1 MAKKP
6 IKKDKQEANIEDQI
20 DNEILNQETVGDLK
34 SNNNILKYS
43 MIIIFSLICGGIIT
57 LSFSTKISALLPSG
71 MAPLARFLSPSEA
84 LAIERIQIYKLETDN
99 RLNKI
104 ENIKHPNVDLKI
116 KELRDEISNDIA
128 QISKELTEIDNS
140 KIENRLSELE
150 KKITNTLTLVDELV
164 FNSSKN
170 VIINDSPLNKNYD
183 LIIKKLR
190 SEITFLSNQ
199 QNLLI
204 EQFNTLKNAN
214 LNTFKKNS
222 KDLNDFDKIKEAL
235 NFGGPYKLALEEISK
250 KEIQIPKVLLD
261 NSEGA
266 LNFGGPYKLALE
278 EISKKEIQ
286 IPKVLLDNSE
296 GVVTMNYLKT
306 NFPTV
311 AHASLK
317 ASLKQTDESGLG
329 GKLLGFLKSQVTV
342 RSLDAQ
348 EGNSINAILSRMQVA
363 LNNDDL
369 SEAIRQSSDLNGA
382 AKSEIKDWLSLAVKR
397 QETVDAF
404 SEMLGN

>member
-104 ENIKHPNVDLKI
+104 ENIKHPNVDLKV
-116 KELRDEISNDIA
+116 KELRDEINNDIY
-128 QISKELTEIDNS
+128 QISKELSEIDNS
-140 KIENRLSELE
+140 KIESRLSDLE
-150 KKITNTLTLVDELV
+150 KKITNTITLVDELV

-199 QNLLI
+199 QNFLI

-214 LNTFKKNS
+214 LNTPNNNS
-222 KDLNDFDKIKEAL
+222 KDLNDFDKIKE
-235 NFGGPYKLALEEISK
+235 
-250 KEIQIPKVLLD
+250 
-261 NSEGA
+261 A

-348 EGNSINAILSRMQVA
+348 EGNSVNAILSRMQVA

-369 SEAIRQSSDLNGA
+369 SEVIRQSSDLNGA

>member
-199 QNLLI
+199 QNFLI

-214 LNTFKKNS
+214 LNTSKKNS

-250 KEIQIPKVLLD
+250 KEIQIPK
-261 NSEGA
+261 A
-266 LNFGGPYKLALE
+266 
-278 EISKKEIQ
+278 
-286 IPKVLLDNSE
+286 LLDNSE

>member
-199 QNLLI
+199 QNFLI

-214 LNTFKKNS
+214 LNTSKKNS

-235 NFGGPYKLALEEISK
+235 NFGGPYKLALAEISK
-250 KEIQIPKVLLD
+250 KETQIPK
-261 NSEGA
+261 A
-266 LNFGGPYKLALE
+266 
-278 EISKKEIQ
+278 
-286 IPKVLLDNSE
+286 LLDNSE

-317 ASLKQTDESGLG
+317 ASLKQSDETGLG

-369 SEAIRQSSDLNGA
+369 SEVIRQSSDLNGA

>member
-20 DNEILNQETVGDLK
+20 DNEILNQEAVGDLK

-199 QNLLI
+199 QNFLI

-214 LNTFKKNS
+214 LNTSKKNS
-222 KDLNDFDKIKEAL
+222 KDLNDFDKIKE
-235 NFGGPYKLALEEISK
+235 
-250 KEIQIPKVLLD
+250 
-261 NSEGA
+261 A

-369 SEAIRQSSDLNGA
+369 SEVIRQSSDLNGA

-397 QETVDAF
+397 QETIEAF

>member
-250 KEIQIPKVLLD
+250 KEIQIPK
-261 NSEGA
+261 A
-266 LNFGGPYKLALE
+266 
-278 EISKKEIQ
+278 
-286 IPKVLLDNSE
+286 LLDNSE

-329 GKLLGFLKSQVTV
+329 GKLIGFLKSQVTV

>member
-6 IKKDKQEANIEDQI
+6 IKKDKQESNIEDQI

-140 KIENRLSELE
+140 KIENRLNELE

-222 KDLNDFDKIKEAL
+222 KDLNDFDKIKE
-235 NFGGPYKLALEEISK
+235 
-250 KEIQIPKVLLD
+250 
-261 NSEGA
+261 A

>member
-6 IKKDKQEANIEDQI
+6 IKKDKQETNIEDQI
-20 DNEILNQETVGDLK
+20 DNEILSQETVGDLK

-43 MIIIFSLICGGIIT
+43 IIIIFSLICGVIIT

-104 ENIKHPNVDLKI
+104 ENIKRPNVDLKI

-128 QISKELTEIDNS
+128 QISKELSEIDNS
-140 KIENRLSELE
+140 KIENRLSDLE

-183 LIIKKLR
+183 LIINKLR

-199 QNLLI
+199 QNFLI
-204 EQFNTLKNAN
+204 EQFNTLKTAN
-214 LNTFKKNS
+214 LNTPKKNS

-250 KEIQIPKVLLD
+250 KETQIPK
-261 NSEGA
+261 A
-266 LNFGGPYKLALE
+266 
-278 EISKKEIQ
+278 
-286 IPKVLLDNSE
+286 LLDNSE

-317 ASLKQTDESGLG
+317 ASLKQSDETGLG

-348 EGNSINAILSRMQVA
+348 EGNSVNAILSRMQVA

-369 SEAIRQSSDLNGA
+369 SEVIRQSSDLNGV

-397 QETVDAF
+397 QETIEAF

>member
-214 LNTFKKNS
+214 LNTSKKNS

-250 KEIQIPKVLLD
+250 KEIQIPK
-261 NSEGA
+261 A
-266 LNFGGPYKLALE
+266 
-278 EISKKEIQ
+278 
-286 IPKVLLDNSE
+286 LLDNSE

-317 ASLKQTDESGLG
+317 ASLKQSDESGLG

-369 SEAIRQSSDLNGA
+369 SEVIRQSSDLNGA

-397 QETVDAF
+397 QETIEAF

>member
-140 KIENRLSELE
+140 KIENRLSDLE

-170 VIINDSPLNKNYD
+170 VIINDSPPNKNYD

-214 LNTFKKNS
+214 LNTSKKNS
-222 KDLNDFDKIKEAL
+222 KDLNDFDKIKE
-235 NFGGPYKLALEEISK
+235 
-250 KEIQIPKVLLD
+250 
-261 NSEGA
+261 A

>member
-6 IKKDKQEANIEDQI
+6 IKKDKQETNIKDQI

-34 SNNNILKYS
+34 SNNNIIKYS

-140 KIENRLSELE
+140 KIENRLNELE

-222 KDLNDFDKIKEAL
+222 KDLNDFDKIKE
-235 NFGGPYKLALEEISK
+235 
-250 KEIQIPKVLLD
+250 
-261 NSEGA
+261 A

>member
-43 MIIIFSLICGGIIT
+43 IIIIFSLICGGIIT
-57 LSFSTKISALLPSG
+57 LTFSTKISALLPSG
-71 MAPLARFLSPSEA
+71 MSPLARFLSPSEA

-204 EQFNTLKNAN
+204 EQFNTLKTAN

-222 KDLNDFDKIKEAL
+222 KDLNDFDKIKE
-235 NFGGPYKLALEEISK
+235 
-250 KEIQIPKVLLD
+250 
-261 NSEGA
+261 A

>member
-57 LSFSTKISALLPSG
+57 LTFSTKISALLPSG
-71 MAPLARFLSPSEA
+71 MSPLARFLSPSEA

-104 ENIKHPNVDLKI
+104 ENIKHPNVDLKV
-116 KELRDEISNDIA
+116 KELRDEISNDIY
-128 QISKELTEIDNS
+128 QISKELSEIDNS

-199 QNLLI
+199 QNFLI

-214 LNTFKKNS
+214 LNTSKKNS
-222 KDLNDFDKIKEAL
+222 KDLNDFDKIKE
-235 NFGGPYKLALEEISK
+235 
-250 KEIQIPKVLLD
+250 
-261 NSEGA
+261 A

-317 ASLKQTDESGLG
+317 ASLKQSDESGLG

-369 SEAIRQSSDLNGA
+369 SEVIRQSSDLNGA

-397 QETVDAF
+397 QETIEAF

>member
-43 MIIIFSLICGGIIT
+43 IIIIFSLICGGIIT

-199 QNLLI
+199 QNFLI

-214 LNTFKKNS
+214 LNTPNNNS
-222 KDLNDFDKIKEAL
+222 KDLNDFDKIKE
-235 NFGGPYKLALEEISK
+235 
-250 KEIQIPKVLLD
+250 
-261 NSEGA
+261 A

-348 EGNSINAILSRMQVA
+348 EGNSVNAILSRMQVA

-369 SEAIRQSSDLNGA
+369 SEVIRQSSDLNGA

-397 QETVDAF
+397 QETIEAF

>member
-34 SNNNILKYS
+34 SNNNIIKYS

-104 ENIKHPNVDLKI
+104 ENIKHPNVDLKV
-116 KELRDEISNDIA
+116 KELRDEINNDIY
-128 QISKELTEIDNS
+128 QISKELSEIDNS
-140 KIENRLSELE
+140 KIENRLSDLE

-199 QNLLI
+199 QNFLI

-214 LNTFKKNS
+214 LNTSKKNS
-222 KDLNDFDKIKEAL
+222 KDLNDFDKIKE
-235 NFGGPYKLALEEISK
+235 
-250 KEIQIPKVLLD
+250 
-261 NSEGA
+261 A

-348 EGNSINAILSRMQVA
+348 EGNSINAILSRMQAA

-369 SEAIRQSSDLNGA
+369 SEVIRQSSDLNGA

-397 QETVDAF
+397 QKTIEAF

>member
-34 SNNNILKYS
+34 SNNNIIKYS

-140 KIENRLSELE
+140 KIENRLNELE

-199 QNLLI
+199 QNFLI

-214 LNTFKKNS
+214 LNTPNNNS
-222 KDLNDFDKIKEAL
+222 KDLNDFDKIKE
-235 NFGGPYKLALEEISK
+235 
-250 KEIQIPKVLLD
+250 
-261 NSEGA
+261 A

-369 SEAIRQSSDLNGA
+369 SEAIRQSSDLNKT

>member
-6 IKKDKQEANIEDQI
+6 IKKDKQETNIEDQI

-34 SNNNILKYS
+34 SNNNIIKYS

-140 KIENRLSELE
+140 KIENRLNELE

-164 FNSSKN
+164 FNSSKD

-222 KDLNDFDKIKEAL
+222 KDLNDFDKIKE
-235 NFGGPYKLALEEISK
+235 
-250 KEIQIPKVLLD
+250 
-261 NSEGA
+261 A

-397 QETVDAF
+397 QETFDAF

>member
-43 MIIIFSLICGGIIT
+43 VIIIFSLICGGIIT

-261 NSEGA
+261 NSEG
-266 LNFGGPYKLALE
+266 
-278 EISKKEIQ
+278 
-286 IPKVLLDNSE
+286 
-296 GVVTMNYLKT
+296 VVTMNYLKT

-369 SEAIRQSSDLNGA
+369 SEVIRQSSDLNGA

>member
-199 QNLLI
+199 QNFLI

-214 LNTFKKNS
+214 LNTSKKNS
-222 KDLNDFDKIKEAL
+222 KDLNDFDKIKE
-235 NFGGPYKLALEEISK
+235 
-250 KEIQIPKVLLD
+250 
-261 NSEGA
+261 A

-317 ASLKQTDESGLG
+317 ASLKQTDETGLG

>member
-6 IKKDKQEANIEDQI
+6 IKKDKQETNIEDQI
-20 DNEILNQETVGDLK
+20 DNEILNQETVADLK

-43 MIIIFSLICGGIIT
+43 IIIIFSLICGGIIT

-128 QISKELTEIDNS
+128 QISKELIEIDNS
-140 KIENRLSELE
+140 KIENRLNELE

-222 KDLNDFDKIKEAL
+222 KDLNDFDKIKE
-235 NFGGPYKLALEEISK
+235 
-250 KEIQIPKVLLD
+250 
-261 NSEGA
+261 A

>member
-6 IKKDKQEANIEDQI
+6 IKKDKQETNIEDQI

-43 MIIIFSLICGGIIT
+43 IIIIFSLICGGIIT

-128 QISKELTEIDNS
+128 QISKELIEIDNS

-261 NSEGA
+261 NSEG
-266 LNFGGPYKLALE
+266 
-278 EISKKEIQ
+278 
-286 IPKVLLDNSE
+286 
-296 GVVTMNYLKT
+296 VVTMNYLKT

-369 SEAIRQSSDLNGA
+369 SEVIRQSSDLNGA

>member
-34 SNNNILKYS
+34 SNNNIIKYS

-140 KIENRLSELE
+140 KIENRLNELE

-261 NSEGA
+261 NSEG
-266 LNFGGPYKLALE
+266 
-278 EISKKEIQ
+278 
-286 IPKVLLDNSE
+286 
-296 GVVTMNYLKT
+296 VVTMNYLKT

-348 EGNSINAILSRMQVA
+348 EGNSVNAILSRMQVA

-369 SEAIRQSSDLNGA
+369 SEVIRQSSDLNGA

>member
-6 IKKDKQEANIEDQI
+6 IKKDKQEANSEDQI
-20 DNEILNQETVGDLK
+20 DNEILNQETVGDLN
-34 SNNNILKYS
+34 SNNNILKYFI
-43 MIIIFSLICGGIIT
+43 IIIFSLICGGIIT

-104 ENIKHPNVDLKI
+104 ENIKHPNVDLKV
-116 KELRDEISNDIA
+116 KELRDEINNDIY
-128 QISKELTEIDNS
+128 QISKELSEIDNS
-140 KIENRLSELE
+140 KIENRLSDLE

-261 NSEGA
+261 NSEG
-266 LNFGGPYKLALE
+266 
-278 EISKKEIQ
+278 
-286 IPKVLLDNSE
+286 
-296 GVVTMNYLKT
+296 VVTMNYLKT

-348 EGNSINAILSRMQVA
+348 EGNSVNAILSRMQVA

-369 SEAIRQSSDLNGA
+369 SEVIRQSSDLNGA

>member
-57 LSFSTKISALLPSG
+57 LSFSTKISALLPNG

-199 QNLLI
+199 QNFLI

-214 LNTFKKNS
+214 LNTSKKNS
-222 KDLNDFDKIKEAL
+222 KDLNDFDKIKE
-235 NFGGPYKLALEEISK
+235 
-250 KEIQIPKVLLD
+250 
-261 NSEGA
+261 A

-369 SEAIRQSSDLNGA
+369 SEVIRQSSDLNGA

>member
-20 DNEILNQETVGDLK
+20 DNEILNQEAVGDLK

-140 KIENRLSELE
+140 KIENRLNELE

-214 LNTFKKNS
+214 LNTSKKNS
-222 KDLNDFDKIKEAL
+222 KDLNDFDKIKE
-235 NFGGPYKLALEEISK
+235 
-250 KEIQIPKVLLD
+250 
-261 NSEGA
+261 A

-363 LNNDDL
+363 LDNDDL
-369 SEAIRQSSDLNGA
+369 SEVIRQSSDLNGA

>member
-261 NSEGA
+261 NSEG
-266 LNFGGPYKLALE
+266 
-278 EISKKEIQ
+278 
-286 IPKVLLDNSE
+286 
-296 GVVTMNYLKT
+296 VVTMNYLKT

-369 SEAIRQSSDLNGA
+369 SEVIRQSSDLNGA

-397 QETVDAF
+397 QETIEAF

>member
-104 ENIKHPNVDLKI
+104 ENMKHPNVDLKI

-140 KIENRLSELE
+140 KIENRLNELE

-261 NSEGA
+261 NSEG
-266 LNFGGPYKLALE
+266 
-278 EISKKEIQ
+278 
-286 IPKVLLDNSE
+286 
-296 GVVTMNYLKT
+296 VVTMNYLKT

-369 SEAIRQSSDLNGA
+369 SEVIRQSSDLNGA

-397 QETVDAF
+397 QETIEAF

>member
-34 SNNNILKYS
+34 SNNNIIKYS

-140 KIENRLSELE
+140 KIENRLNELE

-199 QNLLI
+199 QNFLI

-214 LNTFKKNS
+214 LNTSKKNS
-222 KDLNDFDKIKEAL
+222 KDLNDFDKIKE
-235 NFGGPYKLALEEISK
+235 
-250 KEIQIPKVLLD
+250 
-261 NSEGA
+261 A

-317 ASLKQTDESGLG
+317 ASLKQSDESGLG

>member
-6 IKKDKQEANIEDQI
+6 IKKDKQETNIEDQI
-20 DNEILNQETVGDLK
+20 DNEILNQETVADLK

-43 MIIIFSLICGGIIT
+43 IIIIFSLICGGIIT

-104 ENIKHPNVDLKI
+104 ENIKHPNIDLKI

-214 LNTFKKNS
+214 LNTPNNNS
-222 KDLNDFDKIKEAL
+222 KDLNDFDKIKE
-235 NFGGPYKLALEEISK
+235 
-250 KEIQIPKVLLD
+250 
-261 NSEGA
+261 A

>member
-34 SNNNILKYS
+34 SNNNIIKYS

-199 QNLLI
+199 QNFLI

-214 LNTFKKNS
+214 LNTSKKNS
-222 KDLNDFDKIKEAL
+222 KDLNDFDKIKE
-235 NFGGPYKLALEEISK
+235 
-250 KEIQIPKVLLD
+250 
-261 NSEGA
+261 A

-317 ASLKQTDESGLG
+317 ASLKQSDESGLG

-369 SEAIRQSSDLNGA
+369 SEVIRQSSDLNGA

>member
-104 ENIKHPNVDLKI
+104 ENIKHPDVDLKI

-128 QISKELTEIDNS
+128 QISKELSEIDNS
-140 KIENRLSELE
+140 KIENRLSDLE

-199 QNLLI
+199 QNFLI

-214 LNTFKKNS
+214 LNTSKKNS

-235 NFGGPYKLALEEISK
+235 NFGGPYKLALAEISK
-250 KEIQIPKVLLD
+250 KETQIPK
-261 NSEGA
+261 A
-266 LNFGGPYKLALE
+266 
-278 EISKKEIQ
+278 
-286 IPKVLLDNSE
+286 LLDNSE

-317 ASLKQTDESGLG
+317 ASLKQSDETGLG

-348 EGNSINAILSRMQVA
+348 EGNSVNAILSRMQVA

-369 SEAIRQSSDLNGA
+369 SEVIRQSSDLNGA

>member
-34 SNNNILKYS
+34 SNNNIIKYS

-99 RLNKI
+99 RLNTI
-104 ENIKHPNVDLKI
+104 ENIKHPNVDLKV
-116 KELRDEISNDIA
+116 KELRDEINNDIY
-128 QISKELTEIDNS
+128 QISKKLSEIDNS
-140 KIENRLSELE
+140 KIENRLSYLE

-170 VIINDSPLNKNYD
+170 VIINDNPLNKNYD

-214 LNTFKKNS
+214 LNTPNNNS

-235 NFGGPYKLALEEISK
+235 NFGGPYKLALAEISK
-250 KEIQIPKVLLD
+250 KETQIPK
-261 NSEGA
+261 A
-266 LNFGGPYKLALE
+266 
-278 EISKKEIQ
+278 
-286 IPKVLLDNSE
+286 LLDNSE

-317 ASLKQTDESGLG
+317 ASLKQSDETGLG

-348 EGNSINAILSRMQVA
+348 EGNSVNAILSRMQVA

-369 SEAIRQSSDLNGA
+369 SEVIRQSSDLNGA
-382 AKSEIKDWLSLAVKR
+382 AKLEIKDWLSLAVKR
-397 QETVDAF
+397 QETIEAF

>member
-261 NSEGA
+261 NSEG
-266 LNFGGPYKLALE
+266 
-278 EISKKEIQ
+278 
-286 IPKVLLDNSE
+286 
-296 GVVTMNYLKT
+296 VVTMNYLKT

-317 ASLKQTDESGLG
+317 ASLKQSDESGLG

-369 SEAIRQSSDLNGA
+369 SEVIRQSSDLNGA

-397 QETVDAF
+397 QKTVDAF

>member
-6 IKKDKQEANIEDQI
+6 IKKDKQESNIEDQI
-20 DNEILNQETVGDLK
+20 DNEILSQETVGDLK

-43 MIIIFSLICGGIIT
+43 IIIIFSLICGGIIT

-140 KIENRLSELE
+140 KIENRLNELE

-222 KDLNDFDKIKEAL
+222 KDLNDFDKIKE
-235 NFGGPYKLALEEISK
+235 
-250 KEIQIPKVLLD
+250 
-261 NSEGA
+261 A

-397 QETVDAF
+397 QETIEAF

>member
-261 NSEGA
+261 NSEG
-266 LNFGGPYKLALE
+266 
-278 EISKKEIQ
+278 
-286 IPKVLLDNSE
+286 
-296 GVVTMNYLKT
+296 VVTMNYLKT

-317 ASLKQTDESGLG
+317 ASLKQSDETGLG

-369 SEAIRQSSDLNGA
+369 SEVIRQSSDLNGA

-397 QETVDAF
+397 QETIEAF

>member
-34 SNNNILKYS
+34 SNNNIIKYS

-140 KIENRLSELE
+140 KIENRLNELE

-261 NSEGA
+261 NSEG
-266 LNFGGPYKLALE
+266 
-278 EISKKEIQ
+278 
-286 IPKVLLDNSE
+286 
-296 GVVTMNYLKT
+296 VVTMNYLKT

-369 SEAIRQSSDLNGA
+369 SEAIRQSSDLNKT

>member
-43 MIIIFSLICGGIIT
+43 IIIIFSLICGGIIT
-57 LSFSTKISALLPSG
+57 LTFSTKISALLPSG

-104 ENIKHPNVDLKI
+104 ENIKHPNVDLKV
-116 KELRDEISNDIA
+116 KELRDEISNDIY
-128 QISKELTEIDNS
+128 QISKELSEIDNS

-199 QNLLI
+199 QNFLI

-214 LNTFKKNS
+214 LNTSKKNS
-222 KDLNDFDKIKEAL
+222 KDLNDFDKIKE
-235 NFGGPYKLALEEISK
+235 
-250 KEIQIPKVLLD
+250 
-261 NSEGA
+261 A

-369 SEAIRQSSDLNGA
+369 SEVIRQSSDLNGA

>member
-199 QNLLI
+199 QNFLI

-214 LNTFKKNS
+214 LNTSKKNS
-222 KDLNDFDKIKEAL
+222 KDLNDFDKIKE
-235 NFGGPYKLALEEISK
+235 
-250 KEIQIPKVLLD
+250 
-261 NSEGA
+261 A

-329 GKLLGFLKSQVTV
+329 GKLLGFLMSQVTL

>member
-6 IKKDKQEANIEDQI
+6 IKKDKQETNIEDQI
-20 DNEILNQETVGDLK
+20 DNEILNQETVADLK

-43 MIIIFSLICGGIIT
+43 IIIIFSLICGGIIT

-104 ENIKHPNVDLKI
+104 ENIKHPNVDLKV
-116 KELRDEISNDIA
+116 KELRDEINNDIS
-128 QISKELTEIDNS
+128 QISKELSEIDNS

-199 QNLLI
+199 QNFLI

-214 LNTFKKNS
+214 LNTSKKNS
-222 KDLNDFDKIKEAL
+222 KDLNDFDKIKE
-235 NFGGPYKLALEEISK
+235 
-250 KEIQIPKVLLD
+250 
-261 NSEGA
+261 A

-317 ASLKQTDESGLG
+317 ASLKQSDESGLG

-369 SEAIRQSSDLNGA
+369 SEVIRQSSDLNGA

>member
-6 IKKDKQEANIEDQI
+6 IKKDKQETNIEDQI

-43 MIIIFSLICGGIIT
+43 IIIIFSLICGGIIT

-71 MAPLARFLSPSEA
+71 MAPIARFLSPSEA

-104 ENIKHPNVDLKI
+104 ENIKHPNVDLKV
-116 KELRDEISNDIA
+116 KELRDEINNDIY
-128 QISKELTEIDNS
+128 QISKELSEIDNS
-140 KIENRLSELE
+140 KIENRLSDLE

-164 FNSSKN
+164 FNASKN
-170 VIINDSPLNKNYD
+170 VIINDNPLNKNYD

-199 QNLLI
+199 QNFLI
-204 EQFNTLKNAN
+204 EQFNTLKTAN
-214 LNTFKKNS
+214 LNTPNNNS

-250 KEIQIPKVLLD
+250 KETQIPK
-261 NSEGA
+261 A
-266 LNFGGPYKLALE
+266 
-278 EISKKEIQ
+278 
-286 IPKVLLDNSE
+286 LLDNSE

-317 ASLKQTDESGLG
+317 ASLKQSDESGLG

-348 EGNSINAILSRMQVA
+348 EGNSVNAILSRMQVA

-369 SEAIRQSSDLNGA
+369 SEVIRQSSDLNGA